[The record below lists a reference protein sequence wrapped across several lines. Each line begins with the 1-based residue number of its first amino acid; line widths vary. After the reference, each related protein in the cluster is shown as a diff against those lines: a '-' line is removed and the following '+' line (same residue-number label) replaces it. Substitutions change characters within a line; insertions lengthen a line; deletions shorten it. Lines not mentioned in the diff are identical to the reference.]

1 MEHLLLADLEE
12 GLAPA
17 LDGRERLGRQVLLDP
32 LLERGRREDVL
43 EHHEVLELGG
53 LAERVD
59 QGLPMFEAAQVW
71 IFRAPTDIEHGR
83 EGALWTWGAAVEG
96 RVSRCH
102 GGRTLAPTRRD
113 GLTVAIS
120 RRRST
125 QRGASPP
132 AATRDAA
139 RCRTTRA
146 SQAWPERSPPG
157 RGAARGPRARPIVDG
172 FGIWRIVFVGLGLL
186 ALTLWAFFWAQS
198 GGASDDLSRTVAV
211 NALVLGQVFYL
222 LNSRFKLDSS
232 LSLKAHRG
240 NRYLPL
246 GIGAVVVLQI
256 LFTYVSPFQ
265 ALFDTVAMPLSTW
278 PPLFVAAVVFLLVVE
293 VEKFILRSFGA
304 ARRTAT
310 IAPSRA

>member
-1 MEHLLLADLEE
+1 MAGWRRVVELAMTNEE
-12 GLAPA
+12 VA
-17 LDGRERLGRQVLLDP
+17 RL
-32 LLERGRREDVL
+32 
-43 EHHEVLELGG
+43 
-53 LAERVD
+53 
-59 QGLPMFEAAQVW
+59 
-71 IFRAPTDIEHGR
+71 T
-83 EGALWTWGAAVEG
+83 
-96 RVSRCH
+96 
-102 GGRTLAPTRRD
+102 
-113 GLTVAIS
+113 AIS
-120 RRRST
+120 RS
-125 QRGASPP
+125 
-132 AATRDAA
+132 
-139 RCRTTRA
+139 RT
-146 SQAWPERSPPG
+146 S
-157 RGAARGPRARPIVDG
+157 PRARWSGRKCFSASGRAHRFLRWHEGWEPITG
-172 FGIWRIVFVGLGLL
+172 R
-186 ALTLWAFFWAQS
+186 S
-198 GGASDDLSRTVAV
+198 NGASNDLSRTVAV

-246 GIGAVVVLQI
+246 GIGVVVVLQI